1 MWQVK
6 RPRRYVVSALTSTLS
21 DMAELAQTA
30 AATAAAHGMFPEG
43 APVVVMVSGGADSVS
58 LLRAV
63 AAGVFGRLRAAALH
77 VDHRLRGDA
86 SDADAAFVERLC
98 ADLGV
103 PCRVARVD
111 VAAYADE
118 LGLNLEDAGRRVRY
132 READEYLDALCAE
145 AGVAAGDGRVA
156 TAHTLDDRAET
167 TLMRL
172 AQGAGAGGLVSPPH
186 RRGRV
191 VRPLLDCTRADV
203 LAYLDSLGQTWRED
217 ATNLDT
223 TRTRAR
229 VRAELMPLMRGINP
243 RFDEA
248 IARTIEVLGDEDALL
263 DGMARTA
270 AAALATAGTEISAD
284 REDLAALPRA
294 LQRRVLRLLLR
305 ETFPESSRLDF
316 EHLEAVCDGLPDP
329 SFARDIGSGLRA
341 FAEYGRLI
349 ISRSGEQAG
358 TLTSRTLTVPGTV
371 DLERAGRIVAEPGG
385 AAEPPS
391 DPRAA
396 LIDADAITGPLSVT
410 AVLPGDRM
418 RPFGMQGTRKVSDI
432 LIDAKVPA
440 RQRTSVPVVRD
451 GERIVWVAGV
461 KSSDDYRVGPHTV
474 RTVRL
479 VWEPSNPEGDA

>member
-1 MWQVK
+1 
-6 RPRRYVVSALTSTLS
+6 
-21 DMAELAQTA
+21 
-30 AATAAAHGMFPEG
+30 MFPEDG
-43 APVVVMVSGGADSVS
+43 PVVVMVSGGADSVA

-63 AAGVFGRLRAAALH
+63 AGGVFGPLDASVLH
-77 VDHRLRGDA
+77 VDHRLRGAA
-86 SDADAAFVERLC
+86 SDADAVFVGRLC
-98 ADLGV
+98 AELGV
-103 PCRVARVD
+103 ACRVAHVD
-111 VAAYADE
+111 VAGFADE
-118 LGLNLEDAGRRVRY
+118 HGLNLEDAGRRVRY
-132 READEYLDALCAE
+132 READTYVEALCAE
-145 AGVAAGDGRVA
+145 SGVAAADGRVA

-172 AQGAGAGGLVSPPH
+172 AQGAGAGGLVSPPY

-191 VRPLLDCTRADV
+191 VRPLLDCTRAGV
-203 LAYLDSLGQTWRED
+203 LAYLDSLGQDWRED

-248 IARTIEVLGDEDALL
+248 IVRTLTLLGDEDAFL
-263 DGMARTA
+263 DRLAGETA
-270 AAALATAGTEISAD
+270 ATLASAGAEISVD
-284 REDLAALPRA
+284 RADLAALPRA
-294 LQRRVLRLLLR
+294 LQRRVVRLLLR
-305 ETFPESSRLDF
+305 ETYPESSRLEF
-316 EHLEAVCDGLPDP
+316 EHLEALCDGLGDA

-358 TLTSRTLTVPGTV
+358 TLTPRTLTVPGTV
-371 DLERAGRIVAEPGG
+371 DLDRAGRLSAEPGG

-391 DPRAA
+391 DLRVA
-396 LIDADAITGPLSVT
+396 LIDADAVTGPLSVT
-410 AVLPGDRM
+410 PVLPGDRM
-418 RPFGMQGTRKVSDI
+418 RPFGMQGTRKVSDV

-440 RQRTSVPVVRD
+440 RQRASVPVVRD
-451 GERIVWVAGV
+451 GGRIVWLAGV
-461 KSSDDYRVGPHTV
+461 KSSDDYRVGPQTV